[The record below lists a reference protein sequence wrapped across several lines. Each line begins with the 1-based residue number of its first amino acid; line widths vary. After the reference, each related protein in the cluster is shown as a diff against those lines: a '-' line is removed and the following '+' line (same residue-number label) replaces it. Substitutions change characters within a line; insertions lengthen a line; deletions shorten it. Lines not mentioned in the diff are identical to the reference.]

1 MRTLGTGKA
10 SPDVAKFLAAPAFAV
25 VGASSDKN
33 KFGYKCFDCYL
44 KNGLKAYAINPK
56 GETVLGQ
63 PAYKRL
69 SELPEPVQSVSIIT
83 PPVVTEAVVDEAI
96 KLGVKNLWMQPG
108 AESPAAVEKA
118 EAAGLNVIYG
128 GPCLLVELGYFS

>member
-1 MRTLGTGKA
+1 MHTLGTGKA
-10 SPDVAKFLAAPAFAV
+10 SPNIEKFLSAPAFAV
-25 VGASSDKN
+25 VGASNDQN

-44 KNGLKAYAINPK
+44 KNGLKAYAVNPR

-69 SELPEPVQSVSIIT
+69 SDLPEKVQSVSIIT
-83 PPVVTEAVVDEAI
+83 PPAVTEAVVDEAI
-96 KLGVKNLWMQPG
+96 RLGVKSLWMQPG
-108 AESPAAVEKA
+108 AESQAAVEKA

-128 GPCLLVELGYFS
+128 GPCLLVALGYFA